1 MRALAD
7 PCWFCFAAQSLLLLQ
22 DKKYR
27 SWPPTGVALP
37 SAVLAAAPRQL
48 AVLLPRGAMSA
59 TQLLALFCTP
69 FWALKQV
76 TNVMQGQFAAERLV
90 AADAKSA

>member
-1 MRALAD
+1 M
-7 PCWFCFAAQSLLLLQ
+7 
-22 DKKYR
+22 
-27 SWPPTGVALP
+27 ALP
-37 SAVLAAAPRQL
+37 PAVLAAAPQQL
-48 AVLLPRGAMSA
+48 AALLPRGAMSGA
-59 TQLLALFCTP
+59 QLLALVASP

>member
-1 MRALAD
+1 M
-7 PCWFCFAAQSLLLLQ
+7 
-22 DKKYR
+22 
-27 SWPPTGVALP
+27 ALP
-37 SAVLAAAPRQL
+37 PAVLAAAPAKL

-59 TQLLALFCTP
+59 AQLLALVCTP

>member
-1 MRALAD
+1 MSCVLLTMRLRSR
-7 PCWFCFAAQSLLLLQ
+7 PQCLLLLQ
-22 DKKYR
+22 NKKYK
-27 SWPPTGVALP
+27 SWPATGVALP
-37 SAVLAAAPRQL
+37 PAVLAAAPPQL
-48 AVLLPRGAMSA
+48 AALLPRGDLSGA
-59 TQLLALFCTP
+59 QLLALVAAP